1 VFSAANEVTYT
12 CPMPQDSVLVR
23 NQEIVLNAEWNL
35 VVHEKH
41 QDDTY
46 TCSMHP
52 QIVWNEP
59 GIAHLRNDFVQK

>member
-1 VFSAANEVTYT
+1 MKLIE
-12 CPMPQDSVLVR
+12 
-23 NQEIVLNAEWNL
+23 

-52 QIVWNEP
+52 QIVQTKA
-59 GIAHLRNDFVQK
+59 IALFAE